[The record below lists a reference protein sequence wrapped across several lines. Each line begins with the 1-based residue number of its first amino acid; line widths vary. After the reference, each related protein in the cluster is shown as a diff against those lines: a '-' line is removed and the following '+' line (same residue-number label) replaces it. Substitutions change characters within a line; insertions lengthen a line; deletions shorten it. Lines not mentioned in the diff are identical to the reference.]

1 VADIL
6 GVGRPEQSWD
16 EVPGSCNLQRV
27 QSERSREIGDPS
39 MAGLHIE
46 AEPTR
51 LLARG
56 GRAIQPGGSSTPLER
71 NLGRSL
77 SRTFSGSST
86 RVDYRQQL
94 KMKTQ
99 DSDEDALFRQEMR
112 YPEREAGGF
121 SSIRRA
127 DREECRASLPVQPL
141 EEPRRPLGPELA
153 PEQGWSA
160 QKEPGGQI
168 WRRP

>member
-1 VADIL
+1 VAGIL
-6 GVGRPEQSWD
+6 GAGRPEQSWD
-16 EVPGSCNLQRV
+16 EVPGSCNLRPV

-39 MAGLHIE
+39 MAGLHIG
-46 AEPTR
+46 AAPAR

-56 GRAIQPGGSSTPLER
+56 GRAIQPGGSSTPLKR
-71 NLGRSL
+71 NPGRPL

-86 RVDYRQQL
+86 RVDYRRQL

-112 YPEREAGGF
+112 YPERGAGGF

-127 DREECRASLPVQPL
+127 DGEERRASLPVQPS
-141 EEPRRPLGPELA
+141 EEPRHLLGPELG
-153 PEQGWSA
+153 PERGWSA
-160 QKEPGGQI
+160 
-168 WRRP
+168 